1 MEWAGIAYARKG
13 VPSWLSKEIIELLIV
28 ADQPINDKKI
38 NAAEL
43 QLISVFF
50 TEILAE
56 MLQYIEQDKE

>member
-1 MEWAGIAYARKG
+1 M
-13 VPSWLSKEIIELLIV
+13 SQEIIELLIV
-28 ADQPINDKKI
+28 ADQPINNQQI
-38 NAAEL
+38 NAVEL

>member
-1 MEWAGIAYARKG
+1 MCKQ
-13 VPSWLSKEIIELLIV
+13 IIKLLIV
-28 ADQPINDKKI
+28 ADQPINNKQI

>member
-1 MEWAGIAYARKG
+1 M
-13 VPSWLSKEIIELLIV
+13 SKEIIELLIV
-28 ADQPINDKKI
+28 ALQPINNQQI
-38 NAAEL
+38 NAVEL